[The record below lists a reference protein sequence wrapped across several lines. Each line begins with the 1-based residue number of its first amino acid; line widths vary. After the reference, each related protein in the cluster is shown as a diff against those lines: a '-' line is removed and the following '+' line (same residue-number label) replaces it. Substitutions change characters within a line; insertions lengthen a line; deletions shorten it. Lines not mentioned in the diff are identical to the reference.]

1 MSIQRKYKVTTSVTQ
16 YMWATSREDALK
28 YQEELFRKENSLR
41 SSTVTVK

>member
-16 YMWATSREDALK
+16 YMWATSRGALK